1 MKTIKSNGINIRLP
15 CCCKRDLNSD
25 LDCAK
30 LACYNLTRC
39 SLATVRYCP
48 PEIIRF
54 LYKMRRRA
62 ILKSLKI
69 MLDYIDVL
77 NTFFAWTLS
86 CLLRDLKTS

>member
-1 MKTIKSNGINIRLP
+1 MKSIESNCINIRLP

-48 PEIIRF
+48 PEIIRCSS
-54 LYKMRRRA
+54 KVKRRA
-62 ILKSLKI
+62 IFKMSVIEK
-69 MLDYIDVL
+69 Y
-77 NTFFAWTLS
+77 ATL
-86 CLLRDLKTS
+86 